1 MSDNDE
7 LQQIAHLRREYTRG
21 GLRRHDLPAEP
32 LALFERWLRQA
43 CDAKL
48 ADPTAM
54 VVATVD
60 ENSQPYQR
68 IVLLKHYDEKGLVFY
83 TNLGSRKA
91 HQIEKNPRI
100 SLLFPW
106 HMLER
111 QVMVIGKAERL
122 STLEVVKYFHSR
134 PRDSQIGAWVSQQ
147 SSRISA
153 RGILESKFLELKQK
167 FQQGEVP
174 LPSFWADS
182 ASVSNRWSSGRA
194 ASIVCTIVFSTSGKT
209 AAGKSTDWR
218 HKGRKNVVLSAGAS
232 WPGALFYTL
241 HFSSCII
248 VSCACLALSLT

>member
-1 MSDNDE
+1 MAMSDNDE
-7 LQQIAHLRREYTRG
+7 LQQIANLRREYTRG

-32 LALFERWLRQA
+32 LPLFERWLRQA

-60 ENSQPYQR
+60 ERGQPYQR

-91 HQIEKNPRI
+91 HQIENNPQV

-134 PRDSQIGAWVSQQ
+134 PRDSQIGAWVSKQ

-167 FQQGEVP
+167 FQQM
-174 LPSFWADS
+174 
-182 ASVSNRWSSGRA
+182 
-194 ASIVCTIVFSTSGKT
+194 
-209 AAGKSTDWR
+209 
-218 HKGRKNVVLSAGAS
+218 
-232 WPGALFYTL
+232 
-241 HFSSCII
+241 
-248 VSCACLALSLT
+248 